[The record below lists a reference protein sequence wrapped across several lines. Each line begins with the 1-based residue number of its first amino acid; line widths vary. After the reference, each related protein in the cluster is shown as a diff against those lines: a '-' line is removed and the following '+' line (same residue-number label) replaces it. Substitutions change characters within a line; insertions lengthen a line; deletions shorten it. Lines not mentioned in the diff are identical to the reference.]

1 MNIRKRLLKAVELI
15 RDTETTDPDFF
26 DAWVD
31 EDWCDVTSEWLKY
44 RETTKQRYET
54 GVESPHADE
63 E

>member
-15 RDTETTDPDFF
+15 GDTETTDPDFY

-31 EDWCDVTSEWLKY
+31 DDWVDSASEWLRF

-54 GVESPHADE
+54 GVESEDADE